1 MIAIRDLVPDR
12 DHEVDPVPDRGPGD
26 PQLIPRF
33 GNPGK
38 NPGKRRVPDQN
49 PGPVPDLVED
59 PSPGLDQD
67 RKMSKQTFLGPY
79 LGPNL
84 AQISYKMVP
93 YHLGISYYFF
103 DEFSSL

>member
-12 DHEVDPVPDRGPGD
+12 DRAVDPVPDRGPGD
-26 PQLIPRF
+26 PRLIPRF

-67 RKMSKQTFLGPY
+67 RKMGKKNIFGTIFGAKF
-79 LGPNL
+79 GPNQL
-84 AQISYKMVP
+84 
-93 YHLGISYYFF
+93 
-103 DEFSSL
+103 

>member
-1 MIAIRDLVPDR
+1 MIVIRDLVPDR
-12 DHEVDPVPDRGPGD
+12 DREADPVPDRGPGD

-67 RKMSKQTFLGPY
+67 RKMGKKNFFGTIFGVNF
-79 LGPNL
+79 GPNQL
-84 AQISYKMVP
+84 
-93 YHLGISYYFF
+93 
-103 DEFSSL
+103 

>member
-12 DHEVDPVPDRGPGD
+12 DREADPVPDRGPGD

-33 GNPGK
+33 G

-67 RKMSKQTFLGPY
+67 RKMGKKNFFGTIFGVKF
-79 LGPNL
+79 GPNQL
-84 AQISYKMVP
+84 
-93 YHLGISYYFF
+93 
-103 DEFSSL
+103 